1 MQKLEIS
8 VDQKVEELKERII
21 LNETKVVQN
30 VVKEV
35 KSHGES
41 SDSEEQKEIDAR
53 RSNMIIYRVQEID
66 SEVVDDR
73 KSGDA
78 LFVHELCNDILKI
91 PLQSGDVEK
100 MFSPGR
106 REDGKERPLLIR
118 FSSEKKM
125 SVMSRVKELKGAP
138 ERYRKISIAHD
149 LTPRQRE
156 VIKELR
162 RKALDELEKD
172 KDENEGG
179 STEGNYRI
187 IVVGQQTMKPRAVR
201 VPLRN

>member
-1 MQKLEIS
+1 
-8 VDQKVEELKERII
+8 
-21 LNETKVVQN
+21 
-30 VVKEV
+30 
-35 KSHGES
+35 
-41 SDSEEQKEIDAR
+41 
-53 RSNMIIYRVQEID
+53 MIIYRVQEID

-118 FSSEKKM
+118 FSSEKKK